1 MRVTNNCFVA
11 ARTSLSRV
19 FHATLTA
26 STSPLSLFQLGYTVT
41 MLRLVYE
48 KVSQRKKL
56 KRMIKR
62 MKARSANRASFALPS
77 PQPLVEVAE
86 ERLPLEDKVEG
97 VSIS

>member
-1 MRVTNNCFVA
+1 MTNNCFVA

-19 FHATLTA
+19 FHATALTA

-77 PQPLVEVAE
+77 PQPPPAEVAE
-86 ERLPLEDKVEG
+86 ERLPLEDEVEG

>member
-1 MRVTNNCFVA
+1 MTNNCFVA

-19 FHATLTA
+19 FHATALTA

-77 PQPLVEVAE
+77 PQPPAEVAK
-86 ERLPLEDKVEG
+86 ERLPLEDMVEG

>member
-1 MRVTNNCFVA
+1 VTNNCFVA

-26 STSPLSLFQLGYTVT
+26 STSPLSLSQLGYTVT

-56 KRMIKR
+56 KRIIKR
-62 MKARSANRASFALPS
+62 MKTRSANLASFALPS
-77 PQPLVEVAE
+77 RRNRPAEVAE
-86 ERLPLEDKVEG
+86 ERLPLEDEVGE